1 MTASEGTMTV
11 DKTNG
16 TATWENTNG
25 SSSVTLTVGDNND
38 FGSNKKRK
46 QDNLMW
52 TK

>member
-1 MTASEGTMTV
+1 MTV
-11 DKTNG
+11 DVNSG

-25 SSSVTLTVGDNND
+25 SSSVTLTVGDKNEY
-38 FGSNKKRK
+38 GTAEKLK